1 MLLTCG
7 SAMAALPA
15 ELERLRLVCLEFR
28 ALPASALRLLWFFL
42 EESPNPKRFDR
53 GVMRNHE
60 GFRVLSGMPTSSRMI
75 AQWLREKVPQM
86 PLRTGWWLPYTCPDS
101 GDTSTAHIACIDF
114 AAALRV
120 LFMNRFIAKLIAT
133 EAQRDANLPRAWN
146 WVPGPRRSALVEKH
160 PALSHKF
167 GVRHGTTV
175 NRGRNGP
182 WLLYY
187 DGTQAFRQSKRTNMY
202 NVYATRLDYPRWFRE
217 MDSAWLW
224 VAAFPVPVVKA
235 LGLSTLLAQL
245 AERLF
250 PNERGAVTVLDTW
263 HNEVVEVPSSN
274 A

>member
-1 MLLTCG
+1 MI
-7 SAMAALPA
+7 
-15 ELERLRLVCLEFR
+15 
-28 ALPASALRLLWFFL
+28 FL
-42 EESPNPKRFDR
+42 
-53 GVMRNHE
+53 
-60 GFRVLSGMPTSSRMI
+60 
-75 AQWLREKVPQM
+75 
-86 PLRTGWWLPYTCPDS
+86 
-101 GDTSTAHIACIDF
+101 
-114 AAALRV
+114 
-120 LFMNRFIAKLIAT
+120 NRFLAKLIAT
-133 EAQRDANLPRAWN
+133 EAQREALLPRAWN
-146 WVPGPRRSALVEKH
+146 WVPSPRRSALVEKH
-160 PALSHKF
+160 PALGHKF
-167 GVRHGTTV
+167 GVRNGSVV

-182 WLLYY
+182 WLLYF
-187 DGTQAFRQSKRTNMY
+187 DSTQAFRQSKYTCLY